1 MKSAY
6 TAWYTVPSYP
16 QNFRRIFEIPL
27 KLPEKSA
34 IITDVNNDRL
44 KMKRISTAVHMC
56 RDRGVV
62 STAMWDGVNIVEEI
76 PGTI

>member
-1 MKSAY
+1 MVYSPVMHTEFSVK
-6 TAWYTVPSYP
+6 
-16 QNFRRIFEIPL
+16 FLKIPL
-27 KLPEKSA
+27 KIPEDSA
-34 IITDVNNDRL
+34 IIPYVINDRL
-44 KMKRISTAVHMC
+44 KIERISAAVPPY

>member
-1 MKSAY
+1 MVYSPVIPAEF
-6 TAWYTVPSYP
+6 SE
-16 QNFRRIFEIPL
+16 IFEIPL

>member
-1 MKSAY
+1 M
-6 TAWYTVPSYP
+6 
-16 QNFRRIFEIPL
+16 
-27 KLPEKSA
+27 
-34 IITDVNNDRL
+34 TDVNNDRL
-44 KMKRISTAVHMC
+44 KMKRISGAVRVY